1 MDSRT
6 YASFTSADGYEF
18 CSVGGLSWAVPWL
31 SGLYALCVQKKPNI
45 TPNEFIEKAF
55 ETGTDK
61 TIVHNGR
68 EYTLGTIV
76 DPVKLIESLYQH

>member
-1 MDSRT
+1 MTGRLT
-6 YASFTSADGYEF
+6 RWF
-18 CSVGGLSWAVPWL
+18 
-31 SGLYALCVQKKPNI
+31 CVQKKPNI

-76 DPVKLIESLYQH
+76 DPVKLIESL